1 MPDQILKLFVIPG
14 IGINYGLRG
23 FFPTSDLLECPAAI
37 VSDAAVVDEELAG
50 DRFSF
55 VGK

>member
-1 MPDQILKLFVIPG
+1 MPYQVLKLFVIPG

-23 FFPTSDLLECPAAI
+23 FFPTFDLLECPAAI
-37 VSDAAVVDEELAG
+37 VSYAAVVDEELAG